1 MLARM
6 PGPLLGA
13 VVLNLGAPGV
23 ADPAQRL
30 ERVYEW
36 RVGRANGWLRL
47 SAAALAVTLAPLLID
62 VATTGDSID
71 GTGRFFLA
79 IAAIAWCGLIAGL
92 SLRLQRLEVEYSTA
106 QALLAAV
113 RATAPAPAAPS
124 GSPPGRSQQPP
135 TARPATPAPS
145 TLPPAAG

>member
-13 VVLNLGAPGV
+13 VVINLGAPGV
-23 ADPAQRL
+23 ADPAERL

-36 RVGRANGWLRL
+36 RAGRATGWLRL
-47 SAAALAVTLAPLLID
+47 SAVALAATLAPLLID
-62 VATTGDSID
+62 VATTGDAID

-79 IAAIAWCGLIAGL
+79 VAAVAWCGLIAGM
-92 SLRLQRLEVEYSTA
+92 SRRLERLEVEYSTA

-113 RATAPAPAAPS
+113 RATVPAPTAPS
-124 GSPPGRSQQPP
+124 GWQQQPP
-135 TARPATPAPS
+135 VARPASPAPS